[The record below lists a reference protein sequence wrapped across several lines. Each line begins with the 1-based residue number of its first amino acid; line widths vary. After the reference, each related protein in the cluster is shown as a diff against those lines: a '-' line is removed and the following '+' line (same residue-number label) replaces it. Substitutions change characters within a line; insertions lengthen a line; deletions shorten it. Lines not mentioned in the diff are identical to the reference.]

1 MFCILLS
8 TIPVSYTHLDVYKRQ
23 RTNNVIERLN
33 REIRRRTRV
42 VGSFPDGNSALML
55 VCARLRHVAGTQWGN
70 KKYMNM
76 KHLEAAFEDASIAG

>member
-1 MFCILLS
+1 MFRADGNRVITMCN
-8 TIPVSYTHLDVYKRQ
+8 TISVIEEFIKCR
-23 RTNNVIERLN
+23 VIERLN

-76 KHLEAAFEDASIAG
+76 KHLEAALKGASIAG